1 MRGKALTIQSCGLV
15 LDALY
20 RNSEKSKLSQK
31 PLNTIAKDCGL
42 SVLPVTKIRD
52 ILIHRQLLVIYG
64 YGRSQVMSWNPQMSK
79 PTPEMLASIY
89 KEYTKDA
96 KSRVKVVAKKE
107 GRVSLE
113 RALRALV
120 MLGFTGV
127 ISKSVNSFTK
137 ECIDL
142 SKIEVED

>member
-1 MRGKALTIQSCGLV
+1 MRGKSLTIQSCGLV

-31 PLNTIAKDCGL
+31 PLNIIAKDCGL

-89 KEYTKDA
+89 KEYIKDA
-96 KSRVKVVAKKE
+96 KNRVKVVAKKE

-113 RALRALV
+113 RALRTLV

-127 ISKSVNSFTK
+127 ITKSVNSYTK

>member
-1 MRGKALTIQSCGLV
+1 MSKPLLLQSCGLV

-20 RNSEKSKLSQK
+20 RNSEKCKLSQK
-31 PLNTIAKDCGL
+31 SVTEIAKDCGV
-42 SVLPVTKIRD
+42 STLPVNKVRN
-52 ILIHRQLLVIYG
+52 ILIRRQLLVTYG
-64 YGRSQVMSWNPQMSK
+64 FGRGQYTSWNPQMAK
-79 PTPEMLASIY
+79 PNPDMLASIY

-120 MLGFTGV
+120 MLGYTGV
-127 ISKSVNSFTK
+127 ITKSVNSYTK

>member
-1 MRGKALTIQSCGLV
+1 MRGKALSIQSCGLV

-20 RNSEKSKLSQK
+20 RNSEKVKLSQK
-31 PLNTIAKDCGL
+31 SLANIAKDCDV
-42 SVLPVTKIRD
+42 STLPVKRIRQ
-52 ILIHRQLLVIYG
+52 ILIDRQLLVTYG
-64 YGRSQVMSWNPQMSK
+64 CGRGQYTAWNPQKSK
-79 PTPEMLASIY
+79 PNPEMLASIY
-89 KEYTKDA
+89 KEYIKDA

-127 ISKSVNSFTK
+127 ISKSVNSYTI

>member
-1 MRGKALTIQSCGLV
+1 MSKPLSIQSCGLV
-15 LDALY
+15 LDAIY

-31 PLNTIAKDCGL
+31 SVAEIAKDCGV
-42 SVLPVTKIRD
+42 SVLPINKIRNL
-52 ILIHRQLLVIYG
+52 LIHRQLLVTYG
-64 YGRSQVMSWNPQMSK
+64 FGRGQYTSWNPEKAK
-79 PTPEMLASIY
+79 PNPDMLASIY

-96 KSRVKVVAKKE
+96 KSRIKVVAKKE

-113 RALRALV
+113 RALRTLV

-127 ISKSVNSFTK
+127 ITKSVNSYTK

>member
-1 MRGKALTIQSCGLV
+1 MSKPLLIQSCGLV

-20 RNSEKSKLSQK
+20 RNSEKCKLSQK
-31 PLNTIAKDCGL
+31 SVAEIAKDCGV
-42 SVLPVTKIRD
+42 SVLPVTKIRN
-52 ILIHRQLLVIYG
+52 ILVHRQLLVTYG
-64 YGRSQVMSWNPQMSK
+64 FGRGQHTSWNPQMSK
-79 PTPEMLASIY
+79 PNPEMLASIY

-113 RALRALV
+113 RALRTLV

-127 ISKSVNSFTK
+127 ISKSVNSYTK

>member
-1 MRGKALTIQSCGLV
+1 MSKPLSLQSCGLV

-31 PLNTIAKDCGL
+31 PVAIIAKDCGV
-42 SVLPVTKIRD
+42 SVLPVNKIRNL
-52 ILIHRQLLVIYG
+52 LIHRQLLVTYG
-64 YGRSQVMSWNPQMSK
+64 FGRGQYTSWNPEMAK
-79 PTPEMLASIY
+79 PNPDMLASIY

-113 RALRALV
+113 RALRTLV

-127 ISKSVNSFTK
+127 ITKSVNSYTK

>member
-1 MRGKALTIQSCGLV
+1 MSKPLLLQSCGLV

-20 RNSEKSKLSQK
+20 RNSEKCKLSQK
-31 PLNTIAKDCGL
+31 SVTEIAKDCGV
-42 SVLPVTKIRD
+42 STLPVHKIRN
-52 ILIHRQLLVIYG
+52 ILIHRQLLVTYG
-64 YGRSQVMSWNPQMSK
+64 FGRGQYTSWNPQMAK
-79 PTPEMLASIY
+79 PNPEMLASIY

-96 KSRVKVVAKKE
+96 KSRIKVVAKKE

-120 MLGFTGV
+120 SLGYTGV
-127 ISKSVNSFTK
+127 ISKSVNSYTK

-142 SKIEVED
+142 SKIEIDE

>member
-96 KSRVKVVAKKE
+96 KSRVKVVKKE
-107 GRVSLE
+107 GRISLE

-120 MLGFTGV
+120 SLGYTGV
-127 ISKSVNSFTK
+127 ITKSVNSFTK

-142 SKIEVED
+142 SKIEIED

>member
-20 RNSEKSKLSQK
+20 RNSEKGKLSQK
-31 PLNTIAKDCGL
+31 PLTQLAKDCEV
-42 SVLPVTKIRD
+42 SVLPVTRIRN
-52 ILIHRQLLVIYG
+52 ILIHRQLLVTYG
-64 YGRSQVMSWNPQMSK
+64 YGRGAHTTWNPQMSK
-79 PTPEMLASIY
+79 PNPEMLASIY

-113 RALRALV
+113 RALRTLV
-120 MLGFTGV
+120 SLGYTGV
-127 ISKSVNSFTK
+127 ISKSVNSYTK

>member
-1 MRGKALTIQSCGLV
+1 MSKPLAIQTCGLV

-20 RNSEKSKLSQK
+20 RNSERSKLSQK
-31 PLNTIAKDCGL
+31 TVAIIAKDCGV
-42 SVLPVTKIRD
+42 SVLPVTKIRS
-52 ILIHRQLLVIYG
+52 ILVHRQLLVTYG
-64 YGRSQVMSWNPQMSK
+64 FGRGQYTSWNPEMAK
-79 PTPEMLASIY
+79 PNPDMLASIY

-96 KSRVKVVAKKE
+96 KSRIKVVAKKE

-120 MLGFTGV
+120 SLGYTGV
-127 ISKSVNSFTK
+127 ISKSVNSYTK

>member
-1 MRGKALTIQSCGLV
+1 MSKFLTIQSCGLV
-15 LDALY
+15 LDVLY
-20 RNSEKSKLSQK
+20 RNSEKPKLSQK
-31 PLNTIAKDCGL
+31 SLQELAKSAGV
-42 SVLPVTKIRD
+42 SVTPVMKIKQ
-52 ILIHRQLLVIYG
+52 LLVQRQLLVTYG
-64 YGRSQVMSWNPQMSK
+64 SGRGQHVSWNPQKAK
-79 PTPEMLASIY
+79 PNPDMLASIY

-120 MLGFTGV
+120 SLGYTGV
-127 ISKSVNSFTK
+127 ITKSVNSYTK

-142 SKIEVED
+142 SKIEIEE

>member
-1 MRGKALTIQSCGLV
+1 MSKPLAIQTCGLV

-20 RNSEKSKLSQK
+20 RNSERSKLSQK
-31 PLNTIAKDCGL
+31 TVAIIAKDCGV
-42 SVLPVTKIRD
+42 SVLPVTKIRN
-52 ILIHRQLLVIYG
+52 ILVHRQLLVTYG
-64 YGRSQVMSWNPQMSK
+64 FGRGQYTSWNPEMAK
-79 PTPEMLASIY
+79 PNPDMLASIY

-96 KSRVKVVAKKE
+96 KSRIKVVAKKE

-120 MLGFTGV
+120 MLGYTGV
-127 ISKSVNSFTK
+127 ITKSVNSYTK

-142 SKIEVED
+142 SKIEIDE